1 MARPQQSTKDKWLDQ
16 FDGFDTE
23 TQEGLIDTCQLLHR
37 LAKKREGRRP
47 EPQQIEM
54 RQHATG
60 AETQEGLIDTC
71 QLLREDLGK
80 AGAA

>member
-37 LAKKREGRRP
+37 LAKRREGRKG
-47 EPQQIEM
+47 
-54 RQHATG
+54 AG
-60 AETQEGLIDTC
+60 AEPA
-71 QLLREDLGK
+71 QLPLTTEEL
-80 AGAA
+80 AA